1 MSDLRPGEIRLEGV
15 SRKYRLLLER
25 NQTLKEAILRRR
37 RSIHRE
43 VWALRDVDL
52 HIEPG
57 HAVGVI
63 GANGA
68 GKSTMLKL
76 LAGILPPNAGQVR
89 TGGKVVSLLELG
101 SGFHPDF
108 TGRENVILNA
118 SIHGMSRQSVRARM
132 DDIIAFSELEGFID
146 APVRTYSSGM
156 YMRLGFSVAAELDP
170 DILLLDEVLAVGD
183 EAFQS
188 KCLSRIA
195 DFQRRGVTIVFVS
208 HSQWAIQTVCDRAI
222 WLSGGNVVSDGD
234 PVKVLDDYHKGLA
247 TSMGADSG
255 AAVVEEDH
263 GWRSARIVSV
273 TVSGDDGP
281 TSRLLSGERC
291 IVEVVYE
298 VNEDV
303 SPVTALT
310 VRTVD
315 GALIAG
321 TDNRVAVDQRAS
333 ERGFHRA
340 RFVLAQLPLMEGR
353 FAIDVKLEA
362 DAGGFSFHE
371 VERAVEFTVFS
382 TGRGFGPVAI
392 LGDWDVAGID
402 RPDAGEA
409 LRA

>member
-25 NQTLKEAILRRR
+25 NQTLKEALLRRR
-37 RSIHRE
+37 RSVHRDI
-43 VWALRDVDL
+43 WALRDVDL
-52 HIEPG
+52 HVEPG

-63 GANGA
+63 GSNGA

-76 LAGILPPNAGQVR
+76 LAGIIPPNTGQVR

-108 TGRENVILNA
+108 TGRENAILNA
-118 SIHGMSRQSVRARM
+118 SIHGMSRKTIEERM
-132 DDIIAFSELEGFID
+132 ESIIEFSELEGFID

-170 DILLLDEVLAVGD
+170 DILLLDEILAVGD

-195 DFQRRGVTIVFVS
+195 DFQRRNVTIVFVS

-222 WLSGGNVVSDGD
+222 WLSGGRVVSDGD

-255 AAVVEEDH
+255 EAVVAEDH
-263 GWRSARIVSV
+263 GWRSARIASV
-273 TVSGDDGP
+273 TVSGPDGP
-281 TSRLLSGERC
+281 SNRLLSGERC
-291 IVEVVYE
+291 VVDVLYE
-298 VNEDV
+298 VNEDIA
-303 SPVTALT
+303 PPITAFT

-321 TDNRVAVDQRAS
+321 TDNRVAVDQERR

-340 RFVLAQLPLMEGR
+340 RFTLDQLPLMEGR
-353 FAIDVKLEA
+353 FAIDVRLEA

-392 LGDWDVAGID
+392 LGEWDVAATA
-402 RPDAGEA
+402 PPQEMPT
-409 LRA
+409 